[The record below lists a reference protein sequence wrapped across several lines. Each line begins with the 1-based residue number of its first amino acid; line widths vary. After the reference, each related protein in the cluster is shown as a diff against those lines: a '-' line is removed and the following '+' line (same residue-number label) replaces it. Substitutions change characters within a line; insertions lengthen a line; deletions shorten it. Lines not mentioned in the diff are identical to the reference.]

1 MGLEPMPFHLY
12 GQPPGDYEIFFP
24 TFAETLIKCPYR
36 SGWKLHITVSTQHYV
51 QLAGLILPRLRL
63 LHTHHKMVLPGAYP
77 AFNQGSQGGKFITV
91 YAGPDGPAQRIIN
104 VIDPVLTRLRLSGIQ
119 PGPWPMN
126 RQANHTVP
134 EEAVGESVMISR
146 LWLDNLLHG

>member
-12 GQPPGDYEIFFP
+12 GQPHGEYELFLP

-36 SGWKLHITVSTQHYV
+36 SGWKLHVTVSTQHFV

-77 AFNQGSQGGKFITV
+77 AFNQSTQGGKFITV
-91 YAGPDGPAQRIIN
+91 YAGPDGPMQRIVN
-104 VIDPVLTRLRLSGIQ
+104 VIDPVLVRLRQSGIQ

-126 RQANHTVP
+126 RQANHMVP
-134 EEAVGESVMISR
+134 EEEVGTSGMISR